1 LPLLSVTLSL
11 HLLSVG
17 TDNLRELEE
26 LSVLLMA
33 FKDTLGAYLPGL
45 FFDLF
50 QFLAY
55 FFVLLLFLFDMREL
69 SLEGLIRLV
78 SPRDF
83 D

>member
-1 LPLLSVTLSL
+1 M
-11 HLLSVG
+11 HLQSVG
-17 TDNLRELEE
+17 TDSLRELEE
-26 LSVLLMA
+26 LSMLLMA
-33 FKDTLGAYLPGL
+33 FKDTLGAYLAGL
-45 FFDLF
+45 FVDLF

-55 FFVLLLFLFDMREL
+55 FFVLMLFYFDLREL

>member
-1 LPLLSVTLSL
+1 M

-17 TDNLRELEE
+17 TDSFRELKE

-33 FKDTLGAYLPGL
+33 FKDTLGAYLVDL
-45 FFDLF
+45 FKDLF

-55 FFVLLLFLFDMREL
+55 IFVLMLFFFDLREL

-78 SPRDF
+78 SPRNF
-83 D
+83 V

>member
-1 LPLLSVTLSL
+1 M
-11 HLLSVG
+11 HLQSVG
-17 TDNLRELEE
+17 TDSLRELKE

-33 FKDTLGAYLPGL
+33 FKDTLDAYLAGL
-45 FFDLF
+45 FIDLF

-55 FFVLLLFLFDMREL
+55 FFVLMLFFFDMREL

-78 SPRDF
+78 SLRDF